1 MTGSV
6 VTGGA
11 GDSRDGNV
19 VDLLVVGGGPVGL
32 ACAIEARRRGLS
44 VVVVEPR
51 ATPVDKACGEG
62 VMPGALAALGSLGVD
77 PPGRPFVGIRY
88 LGGGRQVEASFRA
101 GPGRGVRRTSLHAA
115 LADRAEQVGV
125 ETVRARVRTVTQ
137 DADGVTAAG
146 RRARWL
152 VGADGLHSDVRREVG
167 VAVPPRP
174 AAGPGRFGL
183 RRHYAVEPWSDHVE
197 VYWGPCGEVY
207 VTPVAADLVGVAVL
221 TRAGVAFDE
230 VLADVPALRAR
241 LRGAVP
247 ATDVRGAG
255 PLRQRV
261 STVRRGRVLLV
272 GDAAGYVDALTGEG
286 LAAGLAS
293 ARVAV
298 GSIAAGRPD
307 AYPRA
312 WTRVTRRSRVLTE
325 GLLAVAERDRTRARL
340 VPVAARA
347 PRAFACIV
355 NLLA

>member
-1 MTGSV
+1 
-6 VTGGA
+6 VTGAAVTGRA
-11 GDSRDGNV
+11 VEDA

-77 PPGRPFVGIRY
+77 PPGQPFVGIRY
-88 LGGGRQVEASFRA
+88 LGGGRQVEASFRV
-101 GPGRGVRRTSLHAA
+101 GPGRGVRRTDLHAV
-115 LADRAEQVGV
+115 LAGRAEQVGV
-125 ETVRARVRTVTQ
+125 ETVRDRVRTVTQ

-152 VGADGLHSDVRREVG
+152 VGADGLHSDVRQEIG

-174 AAGPGRFGL
+174 GAGPGRFGL
-183 RRHYAVEPWSDHVE
+183 RRHYAVAPWSDHVE
-197 VYWGPCGEVY
+197 VYWGRRGEVY

-221 TRAGVAFDE
+221 TRAGVGFDE
-230 VLADVPALRAR
+230 ALADVPALRAR
-241 LRGAVP
+241 LRGADPV
-247 ATDVRGAG
+247 TDVRGAG

-261 STVRRGRVLLV
+261 SAVRRGRVLLV

-293 ARVAV
+293 ARAAV
-298 GSIAAGRPD
+298 DAITAGRPD
-307 AYPRA
+307 AYPAA
-312 WTRVTRRSRVLTE
+312 WTRATRRSRVLTE
-325 GLLAVAERDRTRARL
+325 GLLAVAGSDRARGRL

-347 PRAFACIV
+347 PRTFACIV